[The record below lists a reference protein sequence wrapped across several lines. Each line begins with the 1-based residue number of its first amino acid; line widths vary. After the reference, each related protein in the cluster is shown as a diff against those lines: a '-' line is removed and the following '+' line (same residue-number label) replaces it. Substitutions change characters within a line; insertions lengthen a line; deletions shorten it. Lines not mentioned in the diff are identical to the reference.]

1 MNFLAKD
8 LLLQTLTH
16 FGVMSWQ
23 KKVRAEDVEQVI
35 QALVSNKTAIIKGMT
50 DVASQRKTTSDVVD
64 SLMRRVQS
72 SETDALSHRAAS

>member
-16 FGVMSWQ
+16 FGVMMWQ

-35 QALVSNKTAIIKGMT
+35 QALVTNKSAIVKGMT
-50 DVASQRKTTSDVVD
+50 DVGSQRKTTSDVVD
-64 SLMRRVQS
+64 SLMRRVQNS
-72 SETDALSHRAAS
+72 DPDALLHRAAS